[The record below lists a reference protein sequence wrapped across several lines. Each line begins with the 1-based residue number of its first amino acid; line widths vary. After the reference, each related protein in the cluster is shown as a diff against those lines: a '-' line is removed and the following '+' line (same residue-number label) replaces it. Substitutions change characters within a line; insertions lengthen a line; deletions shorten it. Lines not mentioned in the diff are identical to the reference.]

1 MPSVPVKCNIAK
13 LFIFSPSFV
22 LFPRCCMR
30 RVHLYQ
36 RSHRCWCNSLWS
48 DQRAF
53 ICPKKNS
60 IHEPRK
66 RKNGEKDQS
75 FWPIRSLQ
83 TCLITQLKKYTD
95 RYVMY
100 VCIIL
105 NFLLCKVF
113 IFAILPPVYWC
124 LQSYL
129 SSYEPPA
136 RCQRGNRWNMK
147 SYFLDGPRYFKIF
160 RISNN

>member
-1 MPSVPVKCNIAK
+1 MNSAEI

-53 ICPKKNS
+53 ICPKKTRYTS
-60 IHEPRK
+60 LKKAEKWRK
-66 RKNGEKDQS
+66 RSILLG
-75 FWPIRSLQ
+75 Q
-83 TCLITQLKKYTD
+83 TFPSDMFNNTTKINQLLKKYTD
-95 RYVMY
+95 RYVMC

-105 NFLLCKVF
+105 NLLLCKVF

-147 SYFLDGPRYFKIF
+147 SYFLDKPRYFKTF
-160 RISNN
+160 HNSNN

>member
-1 MPSVPVKCNIAK
+1 MNSAEI

-75 FWPIRSLQ
+75 YWASRSLQ
-83 TCLITQLKKYTD
+83 TCFLEFKYTTKINQLLKKYTD
-95 RYVMY
+95 RYVID

-105 NFLLCKVF
+105 KGWLAIAKLKPLLLF
-113 IFAILPPVYWC
+113 ISLLLMLKKA
-124 LQSYL
+124 
-129 SSYEPPA
+129 
-136 RCQRGNRWNMK
+136 
-147 SYFLDGPRYFKIF
+147 LDNGKMVK
-160 RISNN
+160 